1 MTMLDNPRLLLHLE
15 GAAGFGLATCL
26 YRSSGFHWG
35 WFLLL
40 FLWPDLAML
49 GYLVSVRF
57 GAQLY
62 NFTHTTTL
70 PILMAGL
77 AYVQHGP
84 ECLAFA
90 LIWIAHITFDRA
102 LGYGLKYPTH
112 FKDTHM
118 QRVKQAA

>member
-1 MTMLDNPRLLLHLE
+1 
-15 GAAGFGLATCL
+15 
-26 YRSSGFHWG
+26 
-35 WFLLL
+35 
-40 FLWPDLAML
+40 
-49 GYLVSVRF
+49 VRF

-77 AYVQHGP
+77 AYVQHRP